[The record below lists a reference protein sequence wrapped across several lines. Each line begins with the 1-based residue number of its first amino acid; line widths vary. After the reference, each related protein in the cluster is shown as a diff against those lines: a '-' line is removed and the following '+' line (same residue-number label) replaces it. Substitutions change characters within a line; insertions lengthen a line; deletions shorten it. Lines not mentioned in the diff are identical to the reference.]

1 MKPFLFLGTRP
12 EDTAADEEYSAVLR
26 FAGLRPDQL
35 LRIRLEAG
43 PMPELDLARFS
54 GIILGGSPF
63 TSSDATAQKS
73 VTQRRVELE
82 LAGLL
87 DEVVAADFPFL
98 GACYGISTLGIHQG
112 GAVDRRF
119 GEPIGDVEVVLADG
133 AEDPLLAGVPPRFRA
148 FVGHKEAC
156 SRLPPGAELLARSA
170 NCPVQMF
177 RIRRNLYATQFHP
190 ELDAAGLVTRIRI
203 YRHAGYFPPQQAEDV
218 IAAVRAARVTAPQLI
233 LRNFAA
239 RYGAH

>member
-12 EDTAADEEYSAVLR
+12 EDTAADEEYSALLR

-43 PMPELDLARFS
+43 PLPELDLARFS

-63 TSSDATAQKS
+63 TSSDAPAQKPAA
-73 VTQRRVELE
+73 QRRVEVE

-87 DEVVAADFPFL
+87 DKVVAADFPFL
-98 GACYGISTLGIHQG
+98 GACYGISTLGVHQG

-119 GEPIGDVEVVLADG
+119 GEPIGDVEIVLADG
-133 AEDPLLAGVPPRFRA
+133 AKDPLLAGVPPRFRA
-148 FVGHKEAC
+148 FVGHKEGC
-156 SRLPPGAELLARSA
+156 SRLPPGAELLAGSA

-177 RIRRNLYATQFHP
+177 RIKQNLYATQFHP

-203 YRHAGYFPPQQAEDV
+203 YRHAGYFPPQLAEDV

-233 LRNFAA
+233 LRNFAT
-239 RYGAH
+239 RYAVH

>member
-1 MKPFLFLGTRP
+1 MRPFLFLGTRP

-26 FAGLRPDQL
+26 FAGLQPDQL

-43 PMPELDLARFS
+43 PLPELELTQFS

-119 GEPIGDVEVVLADG
+119 GEPIGDVEVVLA
-133 AEDPLLAGVPPRFRA
+133 
-148 FVGHKEAC
+148 
-156 SRLPPGAELLARSA
+156 
-170 NCPVQMF
+170 
-177 RIRRNLYATQFHP
+177 
-190 ELDAAGLVTRIRI
+190 
-203 YRHAGYFPPQQAEDV
+203 
-218 IAAVRAARVTAPQLI
+218 
-233 LRNFAA
+233 
-239 RYGAH
+239 